1 MMKSFDASPQREKK
15 YFWAFLWGLLLAAD
29 LIAVMFFI
37 AGERNMRRYIENDY
51 NTQLI
56 RQFAETRKKADLGV
70 VMLGNSRLRHAVTFG
85 FDPKKTADLP
95 DGRKMAALQF
105 SYNAGRFDLYNE
117 ITWHILNAKPDLIV
131 IQNSVISNAPPS
143 GMPGLVKV
151 SGIVLDY
158 FRKLFTR
165 ADEYKE
171 WRADRYMMLR
181 RCDFKFDEFHMAQR
195 REFMEKDQHRLT
207 ADNAG
212 YKAAQEFI
220 AQAHARGIKIV
231 ILDIPARTGLLSRFG
246 MTRAFTDFHGLGY
259 FPTPKQ
265 LLPRSYPDVLWAA
278 YTDPDEE
285 AHYCDEV
292 HMNPEGRKL
301 FTTSLK
307 HEIAREWAP
316 EKK

>member
-1 MMKSFDASPQREKK
+1 MMKFFSVPPLREKK

-51 NTQLI
+51 NVQLI
-56 RQFAETRKKADLGV
+56 RQFSETRRKADLGV

-85 FDPKKTADLP
+85 LDPEKIVDLP

-117 ITWHILNAKPDLIV
+117 ITWHILNAKPDIV
-131 IQNSVISNAPPS
+131 IIQNSVISNAPLP

-151 SGIVLDY
+151 STIVLDY
-158 FRKLFTR
+158 FRKLFAR
-165 ADEYKE
+165 VDEYKE
-171 WRADRYMMLR
+171 WRADRHMLLS
-181 RCDFKFDEFHMAQR
+181 RCDFKFDDYHMAQR
-195 REFMEKDQHRLT
+195 RAFMEKDQHRLT
-207 ADNAG
+207 PDNAG
-212 YKAAQEFI
+212 YKAAQDFI

-231 ILDIPARTGLLSRFG
+231 ILDIPARTKLLSRFG

-259 FPTPKQ
+259 FPAPKQ
-265 LLPRSYPDVLWAA
+265 LLPRSYTDVLWAA
-278 YTDPDEE
+278 YADPDEE

-292 HMNPEGRKL
+292 HLNAEGRKL
-301 FTTSLK
+301 FTNSLK
-307 HEIAREWAP
+307 HEIAREWLP
-316 EKK
+316 REH